1 MRDPK
6 IMEFIIYIGEKVGN
20 ILGYKSISWKKN
32 DYIFFRSKLMNC
44 VLMVALS
51 FLECMV

>member
-20 ILGYKSISWKKN
+20 ILGYKSIKLEKEWL
-32 DYIFFRSKLMNC
+32 YFFRSKLMNC